1 MQIPR
6 NPGDNPVIP
15 KLNMSDPNLVSS
27 LQAHNTKLEKA
38 FQSKMIPLQDGRN
51 IYLQE
56 AAHDD
61 YPAVELII
69 QQAATRGH
77 VIAMDEFLPNGM
89 WNRKF
94 LHQTHI
100 IIALH
105 ESSSDP
111 IGLAL
116 FGASK
121 ICRTET
127 VLVSGYVITTPGYET
142 SDLDR
147 YLLDTIETEA
157 KALGYEGVLLDVYQ
171 TDRTLVN
178 VALQLG
184 YHITGSL
191 PHCGYVKDVGYTD
204 SVLFYKE
211 FSIGSCHL

>member
-1 MQIPR
+1 M
-6 NPGDNPVIP
+6 NPDDNPVIP
-15 KLNMSDPNLVSS
+15 KLSLSDPNLMSS
-27 LQAHNTKLEKA
+27 LQSQNTKLQKA
-38 FQSKMIPLQDGRN
+38 FKSRMIRLEDGRN
-51 IYLQE
+51 IFLQE
-56 AAHDD
+56 AAPSD
-61 YPAVELII
+61 YPAVELMI

-77 VIAMDEFLPNGM
+77 IVAMDEFLSNGM

-105 ESSSDP
+105 ESSSEP

-127 VLVSGYVITTPGYET
+127 VLVSGYVIAMPGYET

-147 YLLDTIETEA
+147 HLLETLETEA
-157 KALGYEGVLLDVYQ
+157 RVLEYEGVLLDVYQ
-171 TDRTLVN
+171 TDRKLMG
-178 VALQLG
+178 VALELG

-211 FSIGSCHL
+211 FSIGSCHM